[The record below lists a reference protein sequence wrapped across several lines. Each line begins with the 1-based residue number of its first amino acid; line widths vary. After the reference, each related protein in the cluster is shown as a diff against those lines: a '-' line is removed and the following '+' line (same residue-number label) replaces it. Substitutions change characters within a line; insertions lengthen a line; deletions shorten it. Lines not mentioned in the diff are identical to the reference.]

1 MKVLV
6 IGATGNQGGHVARLL
21 LQKGH
26 GVAAFTRQAQS
37 PASQKLVNLGARI
50 VTGDLNDRTSVERAA
65 EGVDAIFAMG
75 TPFEAGIEAE
85 IRQGSMVAEAAR
97 ARGKYLVYSSVASA
111 NRNTGIPHFES
122 KWEVEQHIARI
133 GAEAAIVA
141 PVYFMENLLAF
152 QKQRLQEG
160 FYATP
165 LRADLKLSQIALSDL
180 AGFAVLALENKERFV
195 GKRIDVASDDL
206 TGAHAAAILAKV
218 LGKPIKYFQVPLEE
232 IRKMSEDL
240 VIMYEWF
247 ERVGYHLDIAA
258 LHGEYPEVGWHTY
271 EGWAREQDWE
281 AILSE

>member
-37 PASQKLVNLGARI
+37 PAAQKLANLGARI
-50 VTGDLNDRTSVERAA
+50 VTGDLNDRVSVERAA

-85 IRQGSMVAEAAR
+85 IRQGSTVAEVALAR
-97 ARGKYLVYSSVASA
+97 SKYLVYNSVASA

-141 PVYFMENLLAF
+141 PVAFMENLLVF
-152 QKQRLQEG
+152 QKQQLQEG

-165 LRADLKLSQIALSDL
+165 LRADLRLSQIALDDL

-206 TGAHAAAILAKV
+206 TGAQAAAILAKV

-240 VIMYEWF
+240 VKMYEWF
-247 ERVGYHLDIAA
+247 ERVGYDLNIAA
-258 LHGEYPEVGWHTY
+258 LHEEYPEVVWHTF
-271 EGWAREQDWE
+271 ETWTKEQDWE
-281 AILSE
+281 AILRE

>member
-37 PASQKLVNLGARI
+37 PAAQKLVDLGARI
-50 VTGDLNDRTSVERAA
+50 VTGDLNDRASVECAA

-97 ARGKYLVYSSVASA
+97 ARGKYLVYNSVASA

-122 KWEVEQHIARI
+122 KWGVEQHIGRI

-165 LRADLKLSQIALSDL
+165 LRADLKLPQIALSDL

-206 TGAHAAAILAKV
+206 TGAQAAMILAKV

-258 LHGEYPEVGWHTY
+258 LHREYPEVGWHTY
-271 EGWAREQDWE
+271 EAWAREQDWG

>member
-1 MKVLV
+1 M
-6 IGATGNQGGHVARLL
+6 ARLL

-37 PASQKLVNLGARI
+37 PAAQKLANLGARI
-50 VTGDLNDRTSVERAA
+50 VTGDLNDRASVERAA

-85 IRQGSMVAEAAR
+85 IRQGITVAEAAR
-97 ARGKYLVYSSVASA
+97 AQGKYLVYNSVASA

-141 PVYFMENLLAF
+141 PVAFMENLLAF

-165 LRADLKLSQIALSDL
+165 LRADLKLSQIALNDL
-180 AGFAVLALENKERFV
+180 AGIAVLALENKVRFI

-206 TGAHAAAILAKV
+206 TGAQAAAILAKV

-240 VIMYEWF
+240 VKMYEWF

-258 LHGEYPEVGWHTY
+258 LQGEYPEVGWHTY
-271 EGWAREQDWE
+271 ETWAREQDWK
-281 AILSE
+281 AIIDE

>member
-26 GVAAFTRQAQS
+26 GVTAFTRQAQS
-37 PASQKLVNLGARI
+37 HAAQNLANLGARI

-75 TPFEAGIEAE
+75 TPFEA
-85 IRQGSMVAEAAR
+85 
-97 ARGKYLVYSSVASA
+97 A

-122 KWEVEQHIARI
+122 KWVVEQHIARI
-133 GAEAAIVA
+133 GVEAAIVA

-160 FYATP
+160 YYATP
-165 LRADLKLSQIALSDL
+165 LRADLKLSQIALNDL
-180 AGFAVLALENKERFV
+180 AGFAVLALENKQRFV

-206 TGAHAAAILAKV
+206 TGAQAAAILAKV
-218 LGKPIKYFQVPLEE
+218 LGKPINYFQVPLEE

-240 VIMYEWF
+240 MKMYEWF
-247 ERVGYHLDIAA
+247 DRVGYHLDIAG

-271 EGWAREQDWE
+271 EAWVREQDWE

>member
-1 MKVLV
+1 M
-6 IGATGNQGGHVARLL
+6 

-37 PASQKLVNLGARI
+37 PAAQKLANLGAQI
-50 VTGDLNDRTSVERAA
+50 VTGDLNERASAERAA
-65 EGVDAIFAMG
+65 ESVDAIFAMG
-75 TPFEAGIEAE
+75 TPFEARIEAE
-85 IRQGSMVAEAAR
+85 IRQGNTVAEAAR
-97 ARGKYLVYSSVASA
+97 ARGKYLVYNSVASA
-111 NRNTGIPHFES
+111 NQNTSIPHFES

-165 LRADLKLSQIALSDL
+165 LRADLKLSYIALNDL
-180 AGFAVLALENKERFV
+180 AGFAVLTLENKERFV

-206 TGAHAAAILAKV
+206 TGAQAAAILTKV
-218 LGKPIKYFQVPLEE
+218 LGKSIKYFQVPLEE

-240 VIMYEWF
+240 VKMYEWF
-247 ERVGYHLDIAA
+247 ERAGYHLDIAA
-258 LHGEYPEVGWHTY
+258 LHGEYPEIGWHTY
-271 EGWAREQDWE
+271 ETSASEQDWE

>member
-26 GVAAFTRQAQS
+26 AVAAFTRQGQS
-37 PASQKLVNLGARI
+37 PAAQKLVNLGARI
-50 VTGDLNDRTSVERAA
+50 VTGDLNDRASVERAA
-65 EGVDAIFAMG
+65 EGVDAIFAMA
-75 TPFEAGIEAE
+75 TPFEAGIAAE
-85 IRQGSMVAEAAR
+85 IRQGRTVAEAAR
-97 ARGKYLVYSSVASA
+97 ALDKYLVYTSVASA

-152 QKQRLQEG
+152 QKQPLQEG

-165 LRADLKLSQIALSDL
+165 LRADLKLSQIALHDL
-180 AGFAVLALENKERFV
+180 AAFAVLALENKERFV

-206 TGAHAAAILAKV
+206 TGAQAAAILAKV
-218 LGKPIKYFQVPLEE
+218 LGKPIQYFLVPLEE

-240 VIMYEWF
+240 VKMYEWF

-271 EGWAREQDWE
+271 EAWAKEQDWK